1 MASRDGGRTFSHVGS
16 RLPFLRPS
24 ADGTRGSRRV
34 RVLPSPVVV
43 GDYWYIYVWMT
54 NFAEDANLTIDPTSR
69 FPGDGSASAI
79 GLVKF
84 RQE

>member
-1 MASRDGGRTFSHVGS
+1 M
-16 RLPFLRPS
+16 
-24 ADGTRGSRRV
+24 
-34 RVLPSPVVV
+34 LPSPVVV

-54 NFAEDANLTIDPTSR
+54 NFAEDANLTIDPTST